1 MFSAIATGPQDAVL
15 SGPIIAALLIAVA
28 AGLILVLLAVLSAPA
43 PGLPLV
49 RGWPARASPRARAG
63 GGGRQVS
70 VQARGVSTSRTM
82 LGSLLF
88 VFGFGFVFTS
98 YGALFGTLGRVLT
111 EHQETLIRV
120 SGAVTIVMGLAF
132 AGALTFVPVLN
143 RR

>member
-1 MFSAIATGPQDAVL
+1 
-15 SGPIIAALLIAVA
+15 
-28 AGLILVLLAVLSAPA
+28 
-43 PGLPLV
+43 
-49 RGWPARASPRARAG
+49 
-63 GGGRQVS
+63 
-70 VQARGVSTSRTM
+70 M